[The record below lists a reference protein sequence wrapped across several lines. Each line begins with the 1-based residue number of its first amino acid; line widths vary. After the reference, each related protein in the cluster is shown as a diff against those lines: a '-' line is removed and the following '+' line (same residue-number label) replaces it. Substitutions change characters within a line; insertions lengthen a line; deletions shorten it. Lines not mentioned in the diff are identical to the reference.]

1 MSGGGLPVAGVR
13 CRMSGVGCP
22 GSEAQSGKPDL
33 GNLSSEAK
41 ILWPAD
47 LLWMQFLSEH
57 SLSANPLCM
66 QIPDRRLEIRAGF
79 DRGTVDRRLDTLAEK
94 VRALEAFRGYIR
106 SRLDTIQND
115 SSVQAALDVIETQL
129 SYVLEHI
136 RSTPS
141 SSSAHPS
148 PPLRGSRSPSDA
160 TPAPSA
166 PSA

>member
-57 SLSANPLCM
+57 SLSADPLCM
-66 QIPDRRLEIRAGF
+66 QIPDVGRA
-79 DRGTVDRRLDTLAEK
+79 DRI
-94 VRALEAFRGYIR
+94 ALYDHRPTRQDWYF
-106 SRLDTIQND
+106 
-115 SSVQAALDVIETQL
+115 
-129 SYVLEHI
+129 
-136 RSTPS
+136 
-141 SSSAHPS
+141 
-148 PPLRGSRSPSDA
+148 
-160 TPAPSA
+160 
-166 PSA
+166 